1 MSKEVLISIQSMQ
14 NLNGFDSEGPE
25 LITLG
30 DYEFATDGIRFSYM
44 ESELTGLDGTKTV
57 FQILPSEEVTL
68 TRSGTVNARM
78 VFRRGEKHS
87 FRYHTGVGVLQLDV
101 DTKRLYLDMDEHGGD
116 MEIEYDLNFER
127 SYLSRNRFV
136 IKVRE
141 KELKS

>member
-30 DYEFATDGIRFSYM
+30 DYDFAADGIRFSYM
-44 ESELTGLDGTKTV
+44 ETELTGLGGTRTV

-68 TRSGTVNARM
+68 TRSGAVNARM
-78 VFRRGEKHS
+78 VFRKGEKLS
-87 FRYHTGVGVLQLDV
+87 FRYQTEIGALQLAV
-101 DTKRLYLDMDEHGGD
+101 DTKRLSLDMDEHGGD

-127 SYLSRNRFV
+127 SYLSRNRFI

>member
-30 DYEFATDGIRFSYM
+30 DYDFAADGIRFSYL
-44 ESELTGLDGTKTV
+44 ETELTGLGGTRTV

-78 VFRRGEKHS
+78 VFRKGEKHS
-87 FRYHTGVGVLQLDV
+87 FRYQTGIGALQLDV
-101 DTKRLYLDMDEHGGD
+101 DTKRLLLDLDEHGGN

-127 SYLSRNRFV
+127 SYLSRNRFI